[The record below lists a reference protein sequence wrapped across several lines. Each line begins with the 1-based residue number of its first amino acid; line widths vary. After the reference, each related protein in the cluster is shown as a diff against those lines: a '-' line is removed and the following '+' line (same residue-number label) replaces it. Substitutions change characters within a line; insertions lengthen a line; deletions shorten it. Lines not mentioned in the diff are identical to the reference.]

1 MNTRL
6 LTMITLMAGIAAC
19 SSTPDV
25 NNQVEQARADFQR
38 AQSNPQV
45 TTLAADELKSAGD
58 SWRLTENAWK
68 EREDKVEVN
77 HLAYMTIQRV
87 TIAEETAKNRAA
99 QETTA
104 RAAAERDKMRLAL
117 RTNEADTAN
126 RNLAQS
132 ERENALRAADAQRE
146 RDAAAAQ
153 VSDLEA
159 QLKELNAEKTD
170 RGMVVTLGDV
180 LFDTGKSELLPGSR
194 NNLTKLAEVMKNN
207 PETTALVEGHT
218 DSVGSASFNYSLSQ
232 RRADSVRDALVNMGV
247 KNDRLSTRAHGP
259 DMPKADNGSAA
270 GRQMNRRVE
279 IVFTE

>member
-6 LTMITLMAGIAAC
+6 LSMITLVAGIAAC
-19 SSTPDV
+19 SSTPDT
-25 NNQVEQARADFQR
+25 NNQLEQARAEFER

-45 TTLAADELKSAGD
+45 VTLAAEELKEAGD
-58 SWRLTENAWK
+58 SLRTTERAWK
-68 EREDKVEVN
+68 EREEQERIN
-77 HLAYMTIQRV
+77 HLAYLTKQRV
-87 TIAEETAKNRAA
+87 TIAQESAKNRAA
-99 QETTA
+99 QETISN
-104 RAAAERDKMRLAL
+104 AAAERDRMRLAL
-117 RTNEADTAN
+117 RTNEADSAK
-126 RNLAQS
+126 RDLAQT
-132 ERENALRAADAQRE
+132 EAEAQRMRE
-146 RDAAAAQ
+146 AAAER
-153 VSDLEA
+153 VSDLES

-180 LFDTGKSELLPGSR
+180 LFDTGKSELLAGSR
-194 NNLTKLAEVMKNN
+194 NNLSKLAEVMKNN

-218 DSVGSASFNYSLSQ
+218 DSVGSASYNYSLSQ

-259 DMPKADNGSAA
+259 DVPKADNGSAA